1 MHPQAVGLTPK
12 QTTCAPAG
20 SQNCYGPMAPIFPCC
35 QLGFLCSSP
44 LPVPPLSLGVRTR
57 YLSGSWLLLVELYG
71 GAVLKKLHLSSIV
84 HLDDGEHRIL
94 NLEPDGG
101 GPHR

>member
-1 MHPQAVGLTPK
+1 MEEDGGLRTQRTEPKATVMHPQAVGLTPK

-44 LPVPPLSLGVRTR
+44 LPVPLLSLGVRTR
-57 YLSGSWLLLVELYG
+57 
-71 GAVLKKLHLSSIV
+71 
-84 HLDDGEHRIL
+84 
-94 NLEPDGG
+94 
-101 GPHR
+101 